1 MIVLDKKIL
10 VVDDQPEI
18 TDIICEFIKEK
29 YPNVKTT
36 EANSSIEA
44 LDIACSN
51 KYDLIITDYHMPEKN
66 GVQIVREIR
75 ENAVNKRTPIIFIT
89 AMKTEVE
96 EEIGNDIE
104 NVYIFNKVDKIQLIV
119 DLIEKF
125 IS

>member
-36 EANSSIEA
+36 EANSSIKA
-44 LDIACSN
+44 LELACSN
-51 KYDLIITDYHMPEKN
+51 KYDLIITDYHMPERN
-66 GVQIVREIR
+66 GVQIVKEIK
-75 ENAVNKRTPIIFIT
+75 ESALNKKTPIIFIT
-89 AMKTEVE
+89 AMKPEVE
-96 EEIGNDIE
+96 EELGGETEDI
-104 NVYIFNKVDKIQLIV
+104 YIFNKVDKIQLIV
-119 DLIEKF
+119 DIIEKI

>member
-29 YPNVKTT
+29 YPKVKTT
-36 EANSSIEA
+36 EANSSIGA
-44 LDIACSN
+44 LDLACSN

-75 ENAVNKRTPIIFIT
+75 ENALNKRTPIIFIT
-89 AMKTEVE
+89 AMKPEVE
-96 EEIGNDIE
+96 EEIGDEIE
-104 NVYIFNKVDKIQLIV
+104 DVYIFNKVDKIQLIV